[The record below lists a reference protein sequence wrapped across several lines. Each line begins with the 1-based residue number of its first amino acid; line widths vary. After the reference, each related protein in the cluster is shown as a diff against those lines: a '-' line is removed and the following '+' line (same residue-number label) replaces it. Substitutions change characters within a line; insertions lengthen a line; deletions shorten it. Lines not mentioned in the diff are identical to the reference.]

1 MHPIDELALLLRP
14 AGGGLYLLS
23 TGRAEQEAAQ
33 RALYGAGDAAGVEAA
48 FRRNLDRI
56 ERAQVFIA
64 AIPSDVGAGFVRGAN
79 LGPQAIRAELL
90 RDAHWTAWCDERGI
104 VDIGDVFVVP
114 QFLHDSMLNEAQIA
128 KAREALYPNTGEPLP
143 VSPLSIAE
151 RAFDLIYA
159 LNPRIKPFT
168 IGGDHSCA
176 WPAVSSLHKVRP
188 DFAIVQSDAH
198 TDLLEARLGVDYC
211 FATWSYHA
219 NQLLGR
225 GGKLVQLG
233 IRATRFP
240 KEHWEDTLGVKQF
253 WADECRRDPEGS
265 IERIVAHCRS
275 LNVNGV
281 YFSNDID
288 GIDSAYADATGTPE
302 PDGLEPEL
310 LFKLIDQLGQEVG
323 ISGGDMMEVAPLA
336 QRTPDGGART
346 VELATRYV
354 RATLD
359 AMTRLGRSG
368 NPCARGNMVI
378 SL

>member
-1 MHPIDELALLLRP
+1 MNRMHPIDELALLLRP
-14 AGGGLYLLS
+14 AGGGLYLVS

-33 RALYGAGDAAGVEAA
+33 RALYGADNAASVNAA
-48 FRRNLDRI
+48 FRRNLERI

-79 LGPQAIRAELL
+79 LGPSAIRAELL
-90 RDAHWTAWCDERGI
+90 RDDHWTAWCDERGI

-114 QFLHDSMLNEAQIA
+114 QFLHDSMLNEAQID
-128 KAREALYPNTGEPLP
+128 KARAALYPHVSIPLP

-151 RAFDLIYA
+151 RAFDLVYA

-176 WPAVSSLHKVRP
+176 WPSVSSLHKARP

-198 TDLLEARLGVDYC
+198 TDLLETRLGVDYC

-219 NQLLGR
+219 NEMLGR

-240 KEHWEDTLGVKQF
+240 KEHWEGTLGVKQF
-253 WADECRRDPEGS
+253 WADECGSDPEGS

-275 LNVNGV
+275 LNVNNV

-288 GIDSAYADATGTPE
+288 GIDARYADATGTPE
-302 PDGLEPEL
+302 PGGLEPAL
-310 LFKLIDQLGQEVG
+310 LFKLIDQLANEVG
-323 ISGGDMMEVAPLA
+323 ISGGDIMEVAPLA

-354 RATLD
+354 RATLE
-359 AMTRLGRSG
+359 AMTR
-368 NPCARGNMVI
+368 
-378 SL
+378 